1 MKNQKYLLASLCA
14 AGAILVSLPLSGQ
27 PQPSPDKDDLRATLE
42 MFRSDVNTTKIRTL
56 NRAMKLTAPEADKF
70 WPIYRQYE
78 VELAALGDRKLALIR
93 DFATHQNNGT
103 LNDESAKTMADQW
116 LTNSQDRL
124 DLWKK
129 YYQKISE
136 AVSPVRGAQFLQ
148 IEHQMSLFIDI
159 NIASAMPMVT
169 ASPTPAP

>member
-1 MKNQKYLLASLCA
+1 
-14 AGAILVSLPLSGQ
+14 
-27 PQPSPDKDDLRATLE
+27 
-42 MFRSDVNTTKIRTL
+42 
-56 NRAMKLTAPEADKF
+56 
-70 WPIYRQYE
+70 
-78 VELAALGDRKLALIR
+78 
-93 DFATHQNNGT
+93 
-103 LNDESAKTMADQW
+103 MADQW

-169 ASPTPAP
+169 AS